1 MDVRTG
7 IKGNEYMSSVIPP
20 VKDTEKGRAFSHKT
34 LVKERPVTADESV
47 VEAPVDAVTEVDTEA
62 AHAGS
67 LVDFVAPISED
78 GQHHHIYDL
87 SLIHI

>member
-1 MDVRTG
+1 
-7 IKGNEYMSSVIPP
+7 MSSVVPP
-20 VKDTEKGRAFSHKT
+20 VKDSDSKKGKAFSHKT
-34 LVKERPVTADESV
+34 LTKEQPVIDGEGV
-47 VEAPVDAVTEVDTEA
+47 VEATAGAVAEVDADA

-78 GQHHHIYDL
+78 GQHL